1 MENAYII
8 LLNKLQAFI
17 QKYYKNILIKGL
29 ILSFSFSAIGIIG
42 FALLEYFGR
51 FGVFA
56 RALFFWSFVVLSSLF
71 FLFWVVKPILKL
83 AKLGKQISDDQ
94 AAQIIG
100 RHFPEVA
107 DKLLNVI
114 QLKKNTTSQRGLI
127 DASIIQK
134 SNELKWVPFV
144 SAVNFYENKKFIK
157 YALIPLF
164 IFVGLFA
171 SDREGLLTDS
181 TARILDYTT
190 EYTTP
195 PPFQFDILNT
205 NLECIQH
212 QDFTLS
218 LQLSGQE
225 IPTEVFLDLN
235 GFPIK
240 MKSLAQHI
248 FEFDFK
254 NIQHSQVFK
263 FNAGGIYSSSNILK
277 VLEAPSLLEFNL
289 SLNFPDYTGKSN
301 QMLTNTGEVIVP
313 EGTQAVWDFFTDH
326 ADSLIVLWDDQ
337 PKTADKVV
345 NDQFR
350 FSQKARESLDYT
362 LLVSNKKVAPQNS
375 LEYSFKVLK
384 DAYPTIGVSEVVDST
399 QMKVKYFKGDI
410 RDDYGFEGVFFVIE
424 NGHTNWDS
432 IVPIKISSEVNKDNF
447 FFVFDMR
454 QKQIYDEDYFEYHF
468 EVYDNDKVNGS
479 KKTQSRSFEFKAPN
493 IEDFRVQQT
502 EKTAELKAELE
513 ENVNLAKELQEELEE
528 LRKKLL
534 NKEEL
539 SWEDKQQAK
548 EVLDKQKQLEKNI
561 DEIAKKN
568 KQKNAM
574 KNQFSK
580 QDQRILDKQNQLQAL
595 MDELMTSEMRELFEE
610 MEEMIEEMKTEQW
623 MQKLEEMQVSN
634 EDLEKELDRNLEMLK
649 KFEFEESLEEAK
661 EDLQDLIAKQQ
672 DLQEA
677 NENRS
682 KPQEQITKEQE
693 VLKEEFDKVS
703 DQIDELQIK
712 NQALEKQEKLEY
724 TKDLQEQVQQKLR
737 ESEENSANN
746 KRKKTSESQKS
757 SISQMQKLE
766 NKLKQAQPP
775 SSDSGPPEDMNA
787 LRQILENLIDLSL
800 QEEQL
805 LTDLAETKKSDP
817 TYVDLLFWQNK
828 LNDDSKIL
836 EDSLFALSK
845 RQVQIKATI
854 NREMAAINNNFKKSL
869 ANMAER
875 ETDLALNQQQLVMT
889 SANNLALMLS
899 DVLQA
904 MQEEQANKTPGKQQ
918 CSKPGNGNPSPG
930 DIKKMQEQ
938 LKTQMEQMKRRDG
951 QGKKPKPKPGNGKE
965 LAKMMA
971 RQEMV
976 RQQLEKMA
984 EQFGESE
991 NGQTERLQDA
1001 IDKMEQTEQDIAND
1015 NITQE
1020 TLHRQNQIIEHL
1032 LQAESADHER
1042 DKEDKREAKEGR
1054 PLPHHVDDI
1063 LKEYK
1068 KNKLKQAE
1076 LLKTIPPKLRPF
1088 YKSRVNDYFLNIE

>member
-1 MENAYII
+1 MENAYIA

-42 FALLEYFGR
+42 FSLLEYFGR

-71 FLFWVVKPILKL
+71 FLFWVAKPILKL

-114 QLKKNTTSQRGLI
+114 QLKKNTTAQRGLI
-127 DASIIQK
+127 EASIIQK

-144 SAVNFYENKKFIK
+144 GAVNFYENKKFIK

-164 IFVGLFA
+164 IFAGLFA
-171 SDREGLLTDS
+171 SDREYLLTES
-181 TARILDYTT
+181 SARILDYTT
-190 EYTTP
+190 EYTPP
-195 PPFQFDILNT
+195 PPFQFDILNS

-218 LQLSGQE
+218 LQLSGRE

-254 NIQHSQVFK
+254 NIQQSQVFK
-263 FNAGGIYSSSNILK
+263 FNAGGLYSSSNILK
-277 VLEAPSLLEFNL
+277 VLEAPSLSEFKL
-289 SLNFPDYTGKSN
+289 SLNFPDYIGKLD
-301 QMLTNTGEVIVP
+301 QTLTNMGEVIVP

-326 ADSLIVLWDDQ
+326 ADSLIVLWDSQ
-337 PKTADKVV
+337 HFTADQVAK
-345 NDQFR
+345 DQFR
-350 FSQKARESLDYT
+350 FTQKARESLDYT
-362 LLVSNKKVAPQNS
+362 LLVSNKKVTPQDS
-375 LEYSFKVLK
+375 LKYSFKVLK
-384 DAYPTIGVSEVVDST
+384 DAYPIIGVTEVVDST
-399 QMKVKYFKGDI
+399 QLNIKYFKGDI
-410 RDDYGFEGVFFVIE
+410 RDDYGFEKVLFVIE

-432 IVPIKISSEVNKDNF
+432 IVPIKIKSEVNKDNF
-447 FFVFDMR
+447 FFVFDMG
-454 QKQIYDEDYFEYHF
+454 QKQINDEDYFEYHF
-468 EVYDNDKVNGS
+468 EVYDNDEVNGS
-479 KKTQSRSFEFKAPN
+479 KKTKSRSFEFRYPSKAALR
-493 IEDFRVQQT
+493 EQQS

-513 ENVNLAKELQEELEE
+513 DNVNLAKELQDELEE

-534 NKEEL
+534 TKEEFT
-539 SWEDKQQAK
+539 WEDKQQAK
-548 EVLDKQKQLEKNI
+548 EVLDKQKLLEKNI

-568 KQKNAM
+568 KQKNAL
-574 KNQFSK
+574 KKQFSK
-580 QDQRILDKQNQLQAL
+580 QDKRILDKQNQLQDL
-595 MDELMTSEMRELFEE
+595 MDELMTDEMRELFQE
-610 MEEMIEEMKTEQW
+610 MEGMMEEMKTDEL
-623 MQKLEEMQVSN
+623 MQKLEEMQMSN

-649 KFEFEESLEEAK
+649 KFEFEEALKETT
-661 EDLQDLIAKQQ
+661 EDLQELIEKQESLK
-672 DLQEA
+672 DA
-677 NENRS
+677 NDSRS
-682 KPQEQITKEQE
+682 KPQEEITKGQE
-693 VLKEEFDKVS
+693 DLKEEFDKLS
-703 DQIDELQIK
+703 DKIDELQKK
-712 NQALEKQEKLEY
+712 NQALEKKENLEQ
-724 TKDLQEQVQQKLR
+724 TKDLQDQVQQKMG
-737 ESEENSANN
+737 ESRENSANK

-766 NKLKQAQPP
+766 KKLNQAQPSP
-775 SSDSGPPEDMNA
+775 SDSGPPEDMNA

-800 QEEQL
+800 QEEHL
-805 LTDLAETKKSDP
+805 LTVLAETKKSDP

-899 DVLQA
+899 DVLQS
-904 MQEEQANKTPGKQQ
+904 MQEDQANKTPGQQQ
-918 CSKPGNGNPSPG
+918 CNKPGNGNPSPG

-938 LKTQMEQMKRRDG
+938 LKKQIEQMKKRDG
-951 QGKKPKPKPGNGKE
+951 QGKKPGNGKD
-965 LAKMMA
+965 LVKMMA

-976 RQQLEKMA
+976 RQQLEKMI
-984 EQFGESE
+984 EKMGESE
-991 NGQTERLQDA
+991 NGQTEKLQDA
-1001 IDKMEQTEQDIAND
+1001 IEKMEQTEQDIAND
-1015 NITQE
+1015 NITHE
-1020 TLHRQNQIIEHL
+1020 TLLRQNQIIEHL
-1032 LQAESADHER
+1032 LQAENADQER

-1054 PLPHHVDDI
+1054 PLPHQVAEI
-1063 LKEYK
+1063 LEEYQ
-1068 KNKLKQAE
+1068 KNKRKQAE
-1076 LLKTIPPKLRPF
+1076 LLNTIPPKLRPF